1 MDNIQLSE
9 GVSMEELDVEALK
22 IFEEN
27 QAAFVNGFVKYQP
40 SGQVINYLDTV
51 IDHVTIT

>member
-22 IFEEN
+22 IFEKN

-40 SGQVINYLDTV
+40 SGQVINYLDQ
-51 IDHVTIT
+51 